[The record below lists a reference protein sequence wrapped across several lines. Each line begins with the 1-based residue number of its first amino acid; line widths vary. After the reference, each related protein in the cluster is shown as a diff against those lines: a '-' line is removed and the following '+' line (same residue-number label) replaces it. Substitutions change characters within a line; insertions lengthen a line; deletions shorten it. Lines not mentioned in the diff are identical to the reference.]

1 MAKHCQHK
9 PKDSPDTKK
18 KLQVAGT
25 SRDDAILI
33 LRGLNFH
40 DILYVPMF
48 KFRLGISAFRK
59 KNKMPY
65 VTHFSANKFQY
76 TLLP

>member
-1 MAKHCQHK
+1 MTKHCQHK
-9 PKDSPDTKK
+9 PKDSPDTQK

-40 DILYVPMF
+40 DAFCRISECNRMNAKAEKGTVYTTQ
-48 KFRLGISAFRK
+48 FRTECTHIIS
-59 KNKMPY
+59 
-65 VTHFSANKFQY
+65 
-76 TLLP
+76 